1 MWTISFIL
9 LYKQFMKEWEVKKD
23 NTIFEMKF
31 GRAWQIP
38 QPLPKQKRYRN
49 SPSKFLHSSVCVN
62 IKLQLQKS
70 LKKHKI

>member
-1 MWTISFIL
+1 
-9 LYKQFMKEWEVKKD
+9 
-23 NTIFEMKF
+23 MKF

-49 SPSKFLHSSVCVN
+49 SPPKFSGIVLKVLCNMKRSAADFGFLHSSVCVN